1 MKNMIRKEKCIIRR
15 LVITSPGKSSN
26 LILENLHLLHGK
38 IQNKYNQQKELVI
51 PLIKQ
56 TEPIFMVSLNKFR

>member
-1 MKNMIRKEKCIIRR
+1 MKNMIRKEKCI
-15 LVITSPGKSSN
+15 KEKC
-26 LILENLHLLHGK
+26 ILENLHLLHGK

-56 TEPIFMVSLNKFR
+56 TETIFMVTLNKFR